1 MTWQA
6 LCPRACGKTM
16 NTVAALRLKFF
27 LAIAISFTGSFLAP
41 KMVLA
46 DMRDIPVPATVIY
59 SGDQIIQGS
68 LVDKQFSVPDA
79 AAKNFVLLR
88 QQVEGLYAKRTLLPG
103 KPIPLSYLKLKESVV
118 QGVLTKATFEKNGLV
133 ISTFLIPLQSG
144 SEGQLID
151 ARNPEYGRT
160 IKALVKS
167 DGSLQVGGL

>member
-1 MTWQA
+1 VKTVIARHRKYLLA
-6 LCPRACGKTM
+6 LAASLSAFLPAAA
-16 NTVAALRLKFF
+16 VAE
-27 LAIAISFTGSFLAP
+27 
-41 KMVLA
+41 
-46 DMRDIPVPATVIY
+46 MRDIPVPAAVVY
-59 SGDQIIQGS
+59 AGDQIAQGM

-79 AAKNFVLLR
+79 AAGNYVLSR

-103 KPIPLSYLKLKESVV
+103 KPIPLSYLKLKEAVV

-144 SEGQLID
+144 VEGQFID

-160 IKALVKS
+160 VKALVKS

>member
-16 NTVAALRLKFF
+16 NTVAALRLKLF

-118 QGVLTKATFEKNGLV
+118 QGVLTKATF
-133 ISTFLIPLQSG
+133 LIPLQSG